1 MSEFNTED
9 ITDRAG
15 TGKPDLTFGFK
26 INGSDSGIN
35 PFLHTE
41 SANEPSNPNNGDAW
55 FDTANNIYK
64 VYINNEWK
72 DWFGTTAAPRYGD
85 RAFKTGNVSGGSSNR
100 IEYWSMTSAG
110 NAADFGDLTITRNQ
124 ISGMTNNSA
133 YAFCVAGASG
143 GTEVKSIDYW
153 ASATTGNASDFGD
166 LTKESDEGT
175 TNSDGTTACT
185 VIGRDHSGGS
195 SYTLVNIIEKFTMS
209 TPGNSTDFGDLL
221 APLSLTESCA
231 NDTRMIISGGY
242 NSGNSPPY
250 SNVIQYITPATPGN
264 STDFGDLTTVKG
276 YHCGAGTGNADRGLF
291 MGGYYHPGDTF
302 VQAIDYIDV
311 TSAGNAADFG
321 DLLEGCQAPGG
332 CSNATKAHCFGGYA
346 TGSINGS
353 SNRIQE
359 VTMATLGNATD
370 FGDLLSG
377 EYYCKG
383 TSGAAS

>member
-1 MSEFNTED
+1 MSEFK
-9 ITDRAG
+9 IRKLTDRAG
-15 TGKPDLTFGFK
+15 TGAPNFTHGFN
-26 INGSDSGIN
+26 INGSDSGLLGVN
-35 PFLHTE
+35 HTVG
-41 SANEPSNPNNGDAW
+41 STVPDNPSNGDTW
-55 FDTANNIYK
+55 WDTGNDKYY
-64 VYINNEWK
+64 VYVDDKFREYSIP
-72 DWFGTTAAPRYGD
+72 ASVSRYGD
-85 RAFKTGNVSGGSSNR
+85 RAFKTGNVGGGSSNR
-100 IEYWSMTSAG
+100 IEYWSITSAG
-110 NAADFGDLTITRNQ
+110 NAADFGDLTIARNQ

-185 VIGRDHSGGS
+185 VIGRDHSSGS
-195 SYTLVNIIEKFTMS
+195 SYTLVNIIEKFTMA